1 MDIVPIIKVIDA
13 YFCNKFKILAS
24 YELQGRRRSGR
35 ARAGVYCVNT
45 HMQKSSGVNMSNMT
59 KYGSDCTASLLRE
72 PRRQA
77 SERERCQHA
86 FAPKFG
92 LERASLPKVGRKRA

>member
-45 HMQKSSGVNMSNMT
+45 HMQKSSGVNT
-59 KYGSDCTASLLRE
+59 
-72 PRRQA
+72 
-77 SERERCQHA
+77 
-86 FAPKFG
+86 
-92 LERASLPKVGRKRA
+92 